1 MFCFAKINRVVFCV
15 QRSLRKLV
23 GAFGVVFVLSALAAP
38 VYAAKL
44 FRYVDEN
51 GVTVL
56 SHTIANDR
64 VQYGYDIVDG
74 HSNLIERVPAQLSE
88 EAYQLSLAQKSAH
101 QQCLKMLQRVQNLYQ
116 TEADIDRALA
126 KGLSSIDLNIQN
138 IRANLQA
145 IEAQREDFEAA
156 AAQLDVQGK
165 RIPNSLLD
173 NIERAKGQENNFVEE
188 IKKRLADKRQLR
200 ETNAYDRLVF
210 VKGNCKDNLPLKP

>member
-173 NIERAKGQENNFVEE
+173 NIERAKGQENNFAEE

-200 ETNAYDRLVF
+200 KTNAYDRLVF
-210 VKGNCKDNLPLKP
+210 VKGNCKDNLPPKP